1 MQERQDEVGHTGA
14 AAACAGYLEEAHLAI
29 EGMCDS
35 DGHLPAELSGQ
46 QQQAI
51 WKAEEYISK
60 ALGILQAY
68 AYLPG
73 KDTSTAEDDESQSTY
88 VH

>member
-1 MQERQDEVGHTGA
+1 MQERQDGISHAGA
-14 AAACAGYLEEAHLAI
+14 TAACAGYLEEAHLAI

-35 DGHLPAELSGQ
+35 DGHLPAELSEQ

-73 KDTSTAEDDESQSTY
+73 KNTSTADDSEGRSTY